1 MWLHLLTIIF
11 VCAKILVLIDWSWW
25 LVFLPSIIA
34 VVIALLMIFGVV
46 GLALLVDKGKNPY
59 VK

>member
-11 VCAKILVLIDWSWW
+11 VCAKILTLIDWSWW

-34 VVIALLMIFGVV
+34 VIIAILMICGVV
-46 GLALLVDKGKNPY
+46 GLALLIDEKKNPY

>member
-11 VCAKILVLIDWSWW
+11 VCAKILTLIDWSWW

-34 VVIALLMIFGVV
+34 VVIATLMLFGVV
-46 GLALLVDKGKNPY
+46 GLALMIDKKKNPY

>member
-11 VCAKILVLIDWSWW
+11 VCAKILTLIDWSWW

-34 VVIALLMIFGVV
+34 VIIAILMIFGVV
-46 GLALLVDKGKNPY
+46 GLALLIDEKKNPY